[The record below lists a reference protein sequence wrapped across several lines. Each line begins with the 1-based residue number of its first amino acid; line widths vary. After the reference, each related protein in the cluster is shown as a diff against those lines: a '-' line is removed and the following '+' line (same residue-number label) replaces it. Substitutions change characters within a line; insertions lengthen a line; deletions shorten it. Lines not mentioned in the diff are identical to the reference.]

1 MRAPVLLSLLAA
13 CSFSHGSSP
22 SDTQVDAAAPDVQAT
37 DDDRDGD
44 GVANARDNCP
54 YVFNPGQG
62 DEDGDGVGDVCDD
75 CPHISNAAQ
84 ADADN
89 DGVGDACDP
98 NPSTAGDHILLFL
111 PFNNANEIANWT
123 QAGANV
129 DFVVTGGKLV
139 QQGDSDLAIICSNP
153 LATKRVWVTTHVT
166 YVSLATKY
174 QFNGAAVMTEFQRP
188 PSFGTGAGC
197 GAMPDTMLSA
207 GAPFFD
213 VVTFDG
219 SGYFN
224 SAQPMTG
231 AQVAP
236 GHAQTYQAHADSSD
250 NMNCAVGSMQYTEFV
265 DAEPGSGV
273 NLAVWGAVAAFD
285 YVIAID

>member
-1 MRAPVLLSLLAA
+1 MRAPVCLSLLAA
-13 CSFSHGSSP
+13 CSFSHGSMP
-22 SDTQVDAAAPDVQAT
+22 SDTQVDGGPPDMQPT
-37 DDDRDGD
+37 DHDRDGD
-44 GVANARDNCP
+44 GVPDNSDNCP
-54 YVFNPGQG
+54 YVFNQDQA

-75 CPHISNAAQ
+75 CPHISNANQ
-84 ADADN
+84 ADGDN
-89 DGVGDACDP
+89 DGVGDVCDP
-98 NPSTAGDHILLFL
+98 HPSAAGDHILLFL
-111 PFNNANEIANWT
+111 PFNNGSEIASWT
-123 QAGANV
+123 QAGASV

-139 QQGDSDLAIICSNP
+139 QQGDSDLAIIWNNS
-153 LATKRVWVTTHVT
+153 LAAKRVWVTTHVT
-166 YVSLATKY
+166 YVSIATKY

-197 GAMPDTMLSA
+197 GEMRDTMLGS
-207 GAPFFD
+207 GAPFYD

-224 SAQPMTG
+224 SSQPMSG
-231 AQVAP
+231 AQVAV

-250 NMNCAVGSMQYTEFV
+250 NMNCTVGSMQYAEFV
-265 DAEPGSGV
+265 DSEPGTGI